1 MLRSMIF
8 ELQRALAVAILDGF
22 STELH
27 QKKRQVFGF
36 SEVKFESR
44 PI

>member
-1 MLRSMIF
+1 MPRSMIF
-8 ELQRALAVAILDGF
+8 ELRRALAMTILDGF
-22 STELH
+22 SIELH

-36 SEVKFESR
+36 SEAKLESR